1 MKVLITGASGFLGS
15 FLCERFLSEEYE
27 VIGIDNFITSHIKNV
42 SHLLENKNFKFIELD
57 VCDLDINILRDTK
70 VDIILHFASP
80 ASPVDYYKYKIE
92 TMLVN
97 SVGTKRLLD
106 IALKYNSRFVLAST
120 SEIYGDPLVHPQDEN
135 YWGNV
140 NPIGPRSVYDEA
152 KRFAEA
158 LSMAYYRTYNLDIRI
173 IRIFNTYG
181 PRMRINDGRVV
192 SNFIVQALKGQRLT
206 VYGDGNQT
214 RSFCYVDDLI
224 EGIYR
229 FSTYE
234 NLKGEVI
241 NLGNPIEF
249 KVIELANLVMEFIP
263 SARGVE
269 FLPPLED
276 DPRQRRPDIS
286 KAKLLLNWEPKI
298 SIKEGL
304 KLTINYFK
312 KELEL

>member
-1 MKVLITGASGFLGS
+1 MKVLITGAGGFLGS
-15 FLCERFLSEEYE
+15 FLCERFLFEGYE
-27 VIGIDNFITSHIKNV
+27 VIGIDNFITSHIKNI

-57 VCDLDINILRDTK
+57 VCDLDINILKDK
-70 VDIILHFASP
+70 KIDIILHFASP
-80 ASPVDYYKYKIE
+80 ASPADYYKYKIE

-97 SVGTKRLLD
+97 SVGTKKLLD
-106 IALKYNSRFVLAST
+106 IALKYNSRFILAST
-120 SEIYGDPLVHPQDEN
+120 SEVYGDPLIHPQSES

-158 LSMAYYRTYNLDIRI
+158 LSMAYYRIYNLDIRI

-192 SNFIVQALKGQRLT
+192 SNFIVQALKGEKLT
-206 VYGDGNQT
+206 IYGDGNQT

-234 NLKGEVI
+234 NLNGKIV
-241 NLGNPIEF
+241 NLGNPVEF
-249 KVIELANLVMEFIP
+249 KVIELANLVIKLIP
-263 SARGVE
+263 SAKGIE
-269 FLPPLED
+269 FLAPLED
-276 DPRQRRPDIS
+276 DPKQRRPDIS

-298 SIKEGL
+298 PLEQGL
-304 KLTINYFK
+304 KFTIEYFK
-312 KELEL
+312 KELNI